1 MGGLEADTLLAL
13 AALLLLVVLAS
24 GLWLSR
30 TRTLSHRLGSFSC
43 SLARRPEGP
52 WARGIAQYG
61 VRRLYWWRLASIV
74 PRARHVWSRPRIAV
88 LSRTTVP
95 SPDGHTRI
103 VELRC
108 RVAGETSSPIEVYL
122 QMSPEA
128 YAGLTSWIEATPT
141 RSASVI

>member
-1 MGGLEADTLLAL
+1 MGGLEADTLLTL
-13 AALLLLVVLAS
+13 AALLLLAVLGS

-88 LSRTTVP
+88 LSRTPVP
-95 SPDGHTRI
+95 SPDGRPCI
-103 VELRC
+103 VLVHC
-108 RVAGETSSPIEVYL
+108 KVAGETSAPAEVYL

-128 YAGLTSWIEATPT
+128 YAGLTSWIEATPS
-141 RSASVI
+141 RAASVI

>member
-1 MGGLEADTLLAL
+1 MGGLEADTLLTL
-13 AALLLLVVLAS
+13 AALLLLAIIGS

-61 VRRLYWWRLASIV
+61 VRRLYWWRRASIL
-74 PRARHVWSRPRIAV
+74 PRPRHVWSRPRIAV
-88 LSRTTVP
+88 VSRTAVP
-95 SPDGHTRI
+95 SPDGRPHI
-103 VELRC
+103 VLVRC
-108 RVAGETSSPIEVYL
+108 RVASETSESSDVYL

-128 YAGLTSWIEATPT
+128 YAGLTSWLEATPSRVT
-141 RSASVI
+141 SVI

>member
-1 MGGLEADTLLAL
+1 MGGLEADTLLTL
-13 AALLLLVVLAS
+13 AALLLLAVLGS

-61 VRRLYWWRLASIV
+61 VRRLYWWRLASIL
-74 PRARHVWSRPRIAV
+74 PRARHVWSRPRIV
-88 LSRTTVP
+88 VVSRTPLT
-95 SPDGHTRI
+95 SPDGRPRI
-103 VELRC
+103 VLVHC
-108 RVAGETSSPIEVYL
+108 RVAGESSAPTEVYL

-128 YAGLTSWIEATPT
+128 YAGLTSWIEATPS
-141 RSASVI
+141 RAASVI

>member
-1 MGGLEADTLLAL
+1 MGGLEADTLLTL
-13 AALLLLVVLAS
+13 AALLVLAVLGS

-61 VRRLYWWRLASIV
+61 VRRLYWWRLASIL
-74 PRARHVWSRPRIAV
+74 PRARHVWSRPRIV
-88 LSRTTVP
+88 VVSRTPLP
-95 SPDGHTRI
+95 SPDGRPRI
-103 VELRC
+103 VLVHC
-108 RVAGETSSPIEVYL
+108 QVAGETSAPTEVYL

-128 YAGLTSWIEATPT
+128 YAGLTSWIEATPS
-141 RSASVI
+141 RAASVI